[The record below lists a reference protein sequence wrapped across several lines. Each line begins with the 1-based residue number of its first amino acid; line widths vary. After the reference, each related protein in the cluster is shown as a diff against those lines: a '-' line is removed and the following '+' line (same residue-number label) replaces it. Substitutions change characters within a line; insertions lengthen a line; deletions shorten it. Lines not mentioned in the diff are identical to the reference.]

1 MKLINKIATFL
12 LPLGLILSGCGPSS
26 SAPTTEAPT
35 TTTGGTSVTQPPLT
49 IPDVPELPVKG
60 DKVVYETK
68 LVTYDGPDLMESSK
82 QVDVKVNGE
91 SLFVYETR
99 VNNKRKFTWE
109 PPEIMAPVVLFD
121 FEGIVHVEITVP
133 NETITT
139 AIVSPIGYGIQTK
152 VENNVISFDLAY
164 PSNYVVEYNNDPDKA
179 IHLFANPIEED
190 PITAEE
196 AAKDDSIVYIGPG
209 LYKADA
215 IPTESNT
222 TIYLAG
228 GAYVYGQIRTEGL
241 ENITV
246 RGHGIL
252 SGSIYN
258 RRSESEYTIP
268 IVIRTSN
275 NITIKDITILDP
287 AGWTIA
293 LWKSKNITIDNVKII
308 TARQNGD
315 GISVQ
320 SCENVTVTGGFVRT
334 WDDSLV
340 VKNEDRGST
349 KDILFDGV
357 TVWTDL
363 AQSMEV
369 GYETY
374 GDTMDNIVFQNIN
387 IIHNYHK
394 AAISIHNCDDADITN
409 VTYKNITLE
418 DGQMLGDNRDDGE
431 DDYLIDFTIAY
442 NMEWT
447 QSAGERGTINGVNI
461 ENVKVLRLLD
471 SIVSRMNGDS
481 ATSNISNVSIKGLEI
496 EGSQVTN
503 EDELKLYKNDY
514 TSGITIEKLD
524 EVTGAQLYAPYK
536 LDLAST
542 EVTSTN
548 VESPVQEGLIVPEFS
563 VMKGELSFIG
573 SKAKGEF
580 TAAAT
585 HGAGTKASAPY
596 DDGSGAFESSEHK
609 AAHLIDNDPS
619 TYYETPEWHG
629 QEDEFAAVSI
639 TFDRNITVGVIR
651 ILGNV
656 DNAFFYNYKI
666 QVWGIKLK
674 SDGTVNDKY
683 TRILSSKD
691 VDMTPTNGNSI
702 DVNIATQEYAALQVR
717 FYKVDGPLA
726 SKTYQISE
734 IEFYPPSL
742 AFNKAIVD
750 STAHE
755 DVYNVEKVVD
765 GEKGGTS
772 YYESAEL
779 PAYFVVDL
787 GDLYSINT
795 LGFFLPPSL
804 VWTARSQ
811 VIEVLYSDST
821 NNYSSSTTFKTMIEE
836 KSYLFDPATG
846 NRNIIT
852 LPESIDARFI
862 KVVISSNDINGG
874 YKAQLSEFCVYGD

>member
-1 MKLINKIATFL
+1 MNNILKKIATFL
-12 LPLGLILSGCGPSS
+12 LPLGMILTGCGTPTSG
-26 SAPTTEAPT
+26 PTTEAPT
-35 TTTGGTSVTQPPLT
+35 TSGPTSEQPT
-49 IPDVPELPVKG
+49 IPTVPEVELPIDG

-82 QVDVKVNGE
+82 QVDIKVNGE
-91 SLFVYETR
+91 SIFVYETR
-99 VNNKRKFTWE
+99 VNNMRKFTWE
-109 PPEIMAPVVLFD
+109 MPSIMAPVALFD
-121 FEGIVHVEITVP
+121 FEGKVHVEITVP
-133 NETITT
+133 GETITT
-139 AIVSPIGYGIQTK
+139 ARVSPFGYGVQTSINDNK
-152 VENNVISFDLAY
+152 IEFDLSY
-164 PSNYVVEYNNDPDKA
+164 PSNYVVEYNGDPDKA
-179 IHLFANPIEED
+179 IHIFANEIEED
-190 PITAEE
+190 PITEE
-196 AAKDDSIVYIGPG
+196 DAANDPSIVYIGPG

-222 TIYLAG
+222 TIYIAG

-241 ENITV
+241 ENITI
-246 RGHGIL
+246 RGHGII
-252 SGSIYN
+252 SGSIYH
-258 RRSESEYTIP
+258 RRTESEYTIP
-268 IVIRTSN
+268 VELRTTN
-275 NITIKDITILDP
+275 NVLIKDITFLDP

-293 LWKSKNITIDNVKII
+293 LWKSTNITLDNIKII
-308 TARQNGD
+308 SARQNGD

-320 SCENVTVTGGFVRT
+320 SCENVNVYGGFVRT

-374 GDTMDNIVFQNIN
+374 GDTMDNITFQNIT
-387 IIHNYHK
+387 IVHNFHK

-418 DGQMLGDNRDDGE
+418 DGQMLGDDRDDGE
-431 DDYLIDFTIAY
+431 SDFLIDFTIAY

-461 ENVKVLRLLD
+461 ENVKVLSLLD
-471 SIVSRMNGDS
+471 SIDCRMNGES
-481 ATSNISNVSIKGLEI
+481 EISSISNVSIKGLEI
-496 EGSQVTN
+496 EGKQVTN
-503 EDELKLYKNDY
+503 EEELKLLKNEY
-514 TSGITIEKLD
+514 TSNITISTLD
-524 EVTGAQLYAPYK
+524 KVTGATIYAPYK
-536 LDLAST
+536 LNLGTS
-542 EVTSTN
+542 EVKSSH
-548 VESPVQEGLIVPEFS
+548 VDAPIQEGMIVPSFS

-573 SKAKGEF
+573 SKARGEF
-580 TAAAT
+580 VAAAT

-596 DDGSGAFESSEHK
+596 DDGTGPFEVNEHK
-609 AAHLIDNDPS
+609 AAHAIDNDPN
-619 TYYETPEWHG
+619 TYFETPDWKGE
-629 QEDEFAAVSI
+629 EDEFAAVSV

-656 DNAFFYNYKI
+656 DNKFFYNYKI

-674 SDGTVNDKY
+674 ADGTVNDKY

-691 VDMTPTNGNSI
+691 VDMTPSNGNAI
-702 DVNIATQEYAALQVR
+702 DVNISTQEYAALQVR
-717 FYKVDGPLA
+717 FYKVEGPLA
-726 SKTYQISE
+726 AKTYQISE

-742 AFNKAIVD
+742 SFNKAIVD
-750 STAHE
+750 STKHE

-787 GDLYSINT
+787 GDIYKINT

-804 VWTARSQ
+804 LWSARSQ
-811 VIEVLYSDST
+811 VIEVLYSDSNT
-821 NNYSSSTTFKTMIEE
+821 NYTSSMTFKSMVEQ

-846 NRNIIT
+846 NRNIVT
-852 LPESIDARFI
+852 LDSSIDARFI